1 MGAKSGHRLFQRG
14 RGIGRGVVATGDAY
28 LLQESPETYEVN
40 FDPENR
46 AIAPKVGT
54 LPIFKLPS
62 SSTSDIERNP
72 LKVGLT
78 EIAEDYPWSS
88 ARSHLIGVEDTVL
101 ADATWLDPSE
111 RTAYAE
117 FVLAENEEMDETIRK
132 ATRTG
137 RPVGSESFVDML
149 EFRLKQTLRPK
160 KAGRP
165 RKK

>member
-1 MGAKSGHRLFQRG
+1 
-14 RGIGRGVVATGDAY
+14 
-28 LLQESPETYEVN
+28 
-40 FDPENR
+40 
-46 AIAPKVGT
+46 
-54 LPIFKLPS
+54 
-62 SSTSDIERNP
+62 
-72 LKVGLT
+72 
-78 EIAEDYPWSS
+78 
-88 ARSHLIGVEDTVL
+88 VEDTVL